1 MNKKLAILAIACT
14 VFIILGS
21 IDTTVLFGTQYL
33 TTQGGYFYTVGE
45 AVSWWNCNWSYAKK
59 ITIDHTKVQSSQTN
73 FPVLLYESSDAD
85 LAAHAQS
92 DGGDIVFVDSFN
104 LTQYDHELEK
114 YVSSTGELWAWVE
127 ISSLSSS
134 SDTILYMYYG
144 NPDCADQWNIAGTWD
159 SNFRMVQHLEET
171 SDPHEDSTS
180 YNNDGNESGG
190 VNQSATGK
198 IDGADWFDGNDDYVD
213 CGNGASL
220 NIRNA
225 ITLEAWF
232 NMDERPDKD
241 NWYDCISKDN
251 YSLYIY
257 GSKDTKTILGAYF
270 WIDGVEVDLWD
281 EGVVDIN
288 PNNGWTHCVITFNG
302 TDIKAYVNG
311 QLDFTYNNPG
321 TIDDSSAVNLI
332 IGAWITGADG
342 LYGTSDEV
350 RISNNAR
357 SAGWISTSYNTTN
370 FPELFLS
377 FASEEVLINTSVDPI
392 SPHIITYSPINITA
406 TGNSNLDNVTL
417 YYRWSKNNWTADW
430 TTLTYDDFEAG
441 FGNYTDGGGDC
452 SLYTGGTY
460 AHQGSNAADIQ
471 DNSGDA
477 SSFYYTTGIDV
488 DAPGY
493 SSIKVDFWF
502 YSVDLNNGHDFFVEY
517 WNGSTWQNAATYVQG
532 TDFVNGQFYHEVV
545 WINETSYIF
554 PTDMQ
559 IKFRCDA
566 ATNNDDVYIDEVYV
580 NATPTSTNWAVWNNV
595 SNPDTSYSWSWDF
608 DFPNSTGYYEF
619 YSIGKKSGSPDE
631 TAPATADAICY
642 YDLSLNNPPSVDLIS
657 PENGS
662 TGVSL
667 QPSCQIWAKDLDGGT
682 LDVYWYENT
691 TGSWVL
697 RNTNSSVSANSI
709 VSYNFTQFNS
719 YYTTYWWRVAVND
732 STENITATYY
742 FTTGS
747 INTSVDTIIPYEV
760 TDFPLTITATG
771 NSDLDNVTLFY
782 RWSDNNWT
790 GDDWTTLTYDDFEA
804 GFGNYTDG
812 GGDCSLYTGG
822 TYAHQGSNAADIQG
836 NSGDA
841 SSFYHTTGIDVDT
854 ADYTLIKVDFWF
866 YATGLANG
874 EDFWVQYYDG
884 SSWNIVADFD
894 AGTDFVNDQFYHK
907 IVWINETDYT
917 FPSNMQIKFTCDAS
931 NPVDDVYIDE
941 IYVNATLTST
951 NWTAWNNA
959 NNPDTSYSW
968 SWDFDYLEGTGYY
981 EFYSIGKKSNS
992 PDELPPAEK
1001 DAACY
1006 VPSIQPVI
1014 NSYDIRNASGS
1025 KLNNA
1030 TGLLDVNSEYQFQIN
1045 ITDENGWWDV
1055 NYINITAWY
1064 DDGND
1069 STYYNQT
1076 EGGNL
1081 NLYLQ
1086 YENTTGNA
1094 NFTLLWPDD
1103 EVQLILANC
1112 TETVIDWKTR
1122 IINIS
1127 FKPLSQV
1134 RWASS
1139 NDTWDGTQDTT
1150 NDPYSWNFNITVSDT
1165 DDLIT
1170 WKRDEYG
1177 VYKFISHSLNQNWVG
1192 VYAAPGFSD
1201 TSSVVTITYSSN
1213 YNFNMTIYFEEN
1225 LTNTTWAETILIANN
1240 VDILADTDPNDDIT
1254 TDITFLGSGEANA
1267 VDIFNESGIFRTDSI
1282 SQTVNVQ
1289 FDVSIPLSTL
1299 GVKYTARVA
1308 TKVIQD

>member
-1 MNKKLAILAIACT
+1 MLHY
-14 VFIILGS
+14 FI
-21 IDTTVLFGTQYL
+21 
-33 TTQGGYFYTVGE
+33 VG
-45 AVSWWNCNWSYAKK
+45 V
-59 ITIDHTKVQSSQTN
+59 T
-73 FPVLLYESSDAD
+73 
-85 LAAHAQS
+85 
-92 DGGDIVFVDSFN
+92 
-104 LTQYDHELEK
+104 
-114 YVSSTGELWAWVE
+114 
-127 ISSLSSS
+127 
-134 SDTILYMYYG
+134 
-144 NPDCADQWNIAGTWD
+144 
-159 SNFRMVQHLEET
+159 
-171 SDPHEDSTS
+171 
-180 YNNDGNESGG
+180 
-190 VNQSATGK
+190 
-198 IDGADWFDGNDDYVD
+198 
-213 CGNGASL
+213 
-220 NIRNA
+220 
-225 ITLEAWF
+225 
-232 NMDERPDKD
+232 
-241 NWYDCISKDN
+241 
-251 YSLYIY
+251 
-257 GSKDTKTILGAYF
+257 
-270 WIDGVEVDLWD
+270 
-281 EGVVDIN
+281 
-288 PNNGWTHCVITFNG
+288 
-302 TDIKAYVNG
+302 
-311 QLDFTYNNPG
+311 
-321 TIDDSSAVNLI
+321 
-332 IGAWITGADG
+332 ITGQ
-342 LYGTSDEV
+342 E
-350 RISNNAR
+350 
-357 SAGWISTSYNTTN
+357 
-370 FPELFLS
+370 
-377 FASEEVLINTSVDPI
+377 
-392 SPHIITYSPINITA
+392 
-406 TGNSNLDNVTL
+406 
-417 YYRWSKNNWTADW
+417 
-430 TTLTYDDFEAG
+430 
-441 FGNYTDGGGDC
+441 
-452 SLYTGGTY
+452 
-460 AHQGSNAADIQ
+460 
-471 DNSGDA
+471 
-477 SSFYYTTGIDV
+477 
-488 DAPGY
+488 
-493 SSIKVDFWF
+493 
-502 YSVDLNNGHDFFVEY
+502 
-517 WNGSTWQNAATYVQG
+517 
-532 TDFVNGQFYHEVV
+532 
-545 WINETSYIF
+545 
-554 PTDMQ
+554 
-559 IKFRCDA
+559 
-566 ATNNDDVYIDEVYV
+566 
-580 NATPTSTNWAVWNNV
+580 
-595 SNPDTSYSWSWDF
+595 
-608 DFPNSTGYYEF
+608 
-619 YSIGKKSGSPDE
+619 
-631 TAPATADAICY
+631 
-642 YDLSLNNPPSVDLIS
+642 
-657 PENGS
+657 
-662 TGVSL
+662 
-667 QPSCQIWAKDLDGGT
+667 
-682 LDVYWYENT
+682 
-691 TGSWVL
+691 
-697 RNTNSSVSANSI
+697 
-709 VSYNFTQFNS
+709 
-719 YYTTYWWRVAVND
+719 
-732 STENITATYY
+732 
-742 FTTGS
+742 
-747 INTSVDTIIPYEV
+747 
-760 TDFPLTITATG
+760 
-771 NSDLDNVTLFY
+771 
-782 RWSDNNWT
+782 
-790 GDDWTTLTYDDFEA
+790 TYDDFEA

-1267 VDIFNESGIFRTDSI
+1267 VDIFNESGVFPTDNA

>member
-1 MNKKLAILAIACT
+1 L
-14 VFIILGS
+14 
-21 IDTTVLFGTQYL
+21 DVLWQLHLF
-33 TTQGGYFYTVGE
+33 F
-45 AVSWWNCNWSYAKK
+45 
-59 ITIDHTKVQSSQTN
+59 
-73 FPVLLYESSDAD
+73 DAD
-85 LAAHAQS
+85 DYIDVAGLSAPTDKTFTLWIYANALTNDRYETLIEFADDLPWFGVAARWIELYNEHPYSNIRITTGRWYHVAYTS
-92 DGGDIVFVDSFN
+92 DSGTDTSKIYIDGSENIEPTSDQTANTDTGSGMGIAFHSGDLHFRGIIDEV
-104 LTQYDHELEK
+104 Q
-114 YVSSTGELWAWVE
+114 
-127 ISSLSSS
+127 IS
-134 SDTILYMYYG
+134 
-144 NPDCADQWNIAGTWD
+144 NIARNSSWLGAC
-159 SNFRMVQHLEET
+159 
-171 SDPHEDSTS
+171 
-180 YNNDGNESGG
+180 YNN
-190 VNQSATGK
+190 T
-198 IDGADWFDGNDDYVD
+198 ND
-213 CGNGASL
+213 
-220 NIRNA
+220 
-225 ITLEAWF
+225 
-232 NMDERPDKD
+232 
-241 NWYDCISKDN
+241 
-251 YSLYIY
+251 
-257 GSKDTKTILGAYF
+257 
-270 WIDGVEVDLWD
+270 
-281 EGVVDIN
+281 
-288 PNNGWTHCVITFNG
+288 
-302 TDIKAYVNG
+302 
-311 QLDFTYNNPG
+311 
-321 TIDDSSAVNLI
+321 
-332 IGAWITGADG
+332 
-342 LYGTSDEV
+342 TS
-350 RISNNAR
+350 
-357 SAGWISTSYNTTN
+357 T
-370 FPELFLS
+370 FLS
-377 FASEEVLINTSVDPI
+377 FGGEYNVIDTSVDTI
-392 SPHIITYSPINITA
+392 SPYIITYSPINITA

-441 FGNYTDGGGDC
+441 FGNYTDGGRDC
-452 SLYTGGTY
+452 SIYTGGTY

-477 SSFYYTTGIDV
+477 SSFYHTTGIDI
-488 DAPGY
+488 DKPGY

-502 YSVDLNNGHDFFVEY
+502 YSVGLNNGHDFFVEY

-545 WINETSYIF
+545 WINETSYTF

-642 YDLSLNNPPSVDLIS
+642 YDPSLNNPPSVDLIS

-682 LDVYWYENT
+682 LDVYWYENA

-812 GGDCSLYTGG
+812 GGGCSLYTGG

-1139 NDTWDGTQDTT
+1139 NGSWDGTQDTT

-1165 DDLIT
+1165 DDLIA

-1225 LTNTTWAETILIANN
+1225 LTNTTWTETILIANN